1 MADPSPSATI
11 LSLIGPD
18 LDPSAV
24 TIDSLAPGANVT
36 IVPNTSPNNT
46 LPAYNPAPLRRCYQV
61 TTEAPLSIVTGL
73 PAQVAPGSFL
83 VTVTPICEEG
93 RFFEGLFGAHYDPV
107 TGVLEFACNFEQ
119 EEPLAQNGLSVYLS
133 VDLAHSLTR

>member
-1 MADPSPSATI
+1 MADPSATI

-24 TIDSLAPGANVT
+24 TIDSLAPGENVT

-61 TTEAPLSIVTGL
+61 TTEAPLSIATGL

-83 VTVTPICEEG
+83 VTVTPICNEEG
-93 RFFEGLFGAHYDPV
+93 GFFEGLFGAHYDPV
-107 TGVLEFACNFEQ
+107 TGVLEFACNIPQ